1 MTRILY
7 EKILFLG
14 LISGLTQVSALTP
27 KSGKAPNYC
36 EQIVFAHGI
45 LLKAQ
50 IECGYR
56 KNNNKLISI
65 SKQCIKDELG
75 EEYGKQV
82 LNSGMNQFDLH
93 VKKDGKESSCK
104 YVLEKFPDYVWK

>member
-1 MTRILY
+1 MK
-7 EKILFLG
+7 KILFLG
-14 LISGLTQVSALTP
+14 LISCLTQVSALTP
-27 KSGKAPNYC
+27 KSAKAPSYC
-36 EQIVFAHGI
+36 EQIVYAHGI

-56 KNNNKLISI
+56 KNNNKLIS
-65 SKQCIKDELG
+65 SSTQCVKDQLG

-82 LNSGMNQFDLH
+82 LNSGMKEFDRH
-93 VKKDGKESSCK
+93 VNKDGKESSCK